1 MAEMAL
7 AGKIGFT
14 SYIASG
20 LPPLVGLY
28 FGEDQGRYLVT
39 VKDHKALVERAGK
52 AEVDAVPIG
61 MTGGSDCTFQWI
73 AEDRVQKVPLAA
85 LREASDSFFRDW
97 MEA

>member
-7 AGKIGFT
+7 AGNIGFT
-14 SYIASG
+14 TYIAPG

-39 VKDHKALVERAGK
+39 VKDHKALVERAGI
-52 AEVDAVPIG
+52 AQVDAVPIG

-73 AEDRVQKVPLAA
+73 AEDRVQKVPLTA